1 MVKVIFPN
9 IVTVQPKIYNTL
21 RSFLDSSL
29 SLDEYEWNIG
39 VILPNTHTALFV
51 KRGKWVLKVNHK
63 SAVLFNKN
71 YEQVLLVEPYKY
83 VLETKCSTYEEIR
96 DRIVLVDGRSYVD
109 IDPRDLTLTYVIPEP
124 PVSFYLPLPLSQ
136 IVDKAKIYHKV
147 FIETIPRDLRCY
159 KECYTDF

>member
-29 SLDEYEWNIG
+29 EDEYEWNMG

-51 KRGKWVLKVNHK
+51 KRGKWVLKVNHR

-83 VLETKCSTYEEIR
+83 VYDTYEEIR
-96 DRIVLVDGRSYVD
+96 DRVVLTNGGSYVD
-109 IDPRDLTLTYVIPEP
+109 IYPRDLTLTYVIPEP
-124 PVSFYLPLPLSQ
+124 PVSFYLPLPLSH
-136 IVDKAKIYHKV
+136 IVNKAKIYRKV
-147 FIETIPRDLRCY
+147 FIETIPRDLKCY

>member
-51 KRGKWVLKVNHK
+51 KRGKWVLKVNHR
-63 SAVLFNKN
+63 SAVLFSKN

-83 VLETKCSTYEEIR
+83 VYDTYEEIR
-96 DRIVLVDGRSYVD
+96 DRVVLVDGRSYVD

-124 PVSFYLPLPLSQ
+124 PVSFYLPLPLSH
-136 IVDKAKIYHKV
+136 IVNKAKIYRKA
-147 FIETIPRDLRCY
+147 FIKTIPRDLKCHQ
-159 KECYTDF
+159 ECYTDF

>member
-1 MVKVIFPN
+1 MKVIIPKA
-9 IVTVQPKIYNTL
+9 IRVEPKIYNTL

-29 SLDEYEWNIG
+29 KDEHSWNTG
-39 VILPNTHTALFV
+39 VVLPNTHVAIFT
-51 KRGKWVLKVNHK
+51 KKGKWILNVNHN
-63 SAVLFNKN
+63 SATLFTKD
-71 YEQVLLVEPYKY
+71 YKQVLLVEPHKY

-136 IVDKAKIYHKV
+136 IVDKAKIYYKV
-147 FIETIPRDLRCY
+147 FIETIPKDLKCY
-159 KECYTDF
+159 KECYTNC